1 MPLNNR
7 LTNPGRP
14 LTSEFFGGE
23 SDTIR
28 EIPPEFRAACDLT
41 VVEIPLPW
49 DQPLIPLSDPV
60 LASKAE
66 MKLTSERIRRTTY
79 KQVGPVTLNE
89 VYTSRDKQL
98 GTRTRTMRFQGDAI
112 ASPGPFRTVETKDL
126 GNKHFIENVEDDGT
140 LFSGATSTK
149 EIADVLPEVFKANI
163 PSYEYATNLTGVIT
177 VPQILGT
184 GEFYR
189 SETQTD
195 VFNMRR
201 TTKTRTPVGGLP
213 ITFQEYKLTPEQ
225 QIETIFNTLDNGLQ
239 TINPV
244 AIMVEAEVKN
254 LGNGQSVAR
263 IGYVPS
269 VFNHIRY
276 ELILPDVIPAE
287 FRTNIPTTKVEQ
299 TLAGT
304 ATMPSPTTGDLALV
318 DEQVT
323 ALTHRT
329 SESTRSSVTLPQL
342 LIDQE
347 VTEQFGGGTLWNY
360 RTLDVSGNL
369 LVDTGVYVVSS
380 AVKRLGNGMDLRET
394 RQLHDTPWP
403 TLTSLI
409 WDDEMQVFRQEDE
422 QVVANTYTPTSGANF
437 IESVK
442 AIDKWRS
449 KRTRTT
455 KNPTANGPSNAIVT
469 YDYRPFQFPGT
480 FDYPRNI
487 AYDHREGYR
496 RASAQLVKMTIKTW
510 WQVSTGPPSISVD
523 EIIVDTVNVPI
534 YSAGSTADGQTYANV
549 LHDDFTN
556 TLGAHY
562 PATTPSFEQY
572 YLGTPS
578 GTSGFSTLV
587 LAGPGS
593 GYTVGD
599 NVLCGGVGGT
609 VSAVGV
615 GGSIAAFAS
624 SPISGRIISS
634 STGPVTALTGGT
646 GTGGQAYV
654 LSYVVQNYVAGTAWV
669 GNLKIIAA
677 KVTKTDI
684 PNLWK
689 CQTTS
694 VIMR

>member
-79 KQVGPVTLNE
+79 KQVGPVALHE
-89 VYTSRDKQL
+89 VYTGRDKQL
-98 GTRTRTMRFQGDAI
+98 GNRTRTMRFQGDAI
-112 ASPGPFRTVETKDL
+112 ASPGPFRSVDTKDL
-126 GNKHFIENVEDDGT
+126 GNKHFIETIEDDGT

-149 EIADVLPEVFKANI
+149 EIADVLPEIFKANI

-225 QIETIFNTLDNGLQ
+225 QVETIFNTLDNGLQ
-239 TINPV
+239 TINPI

-276 ELILPDVIPAE
+276 ELMLPDVIPAE

-299 TLAGT
+299 TIAGT
-304 ATMPSPTTGDLALV
+304 ATMPVATAGDLALI

-360 RTLDVSGNL
+360 RTLDVTGNL
-369 LVDTGVYVVSS
+369 FADTGLFVVSS
-380 AVKRLGNGMDLRET
+380 VVKRLGNGMDLKET

-422 QVVANTYTPTSGANF
+422 QVVATTYTPTSGSNF

-449 KRTRTT
+449 KRIRTT
-455 KNPTANGPSNAIVT
+455 RNPTATGPGSAIIT

-480 FDYPRNI
+480 FDYARNI

-496 RASAQLVKMTIKTW
+496 RASAQLVKMTVKTW
-510 WQVSTGPPSISVD
+510 WQVSVGPPSIGVD

-534 YSAGSTADGQTYANV
+534 YTAGSTTEGQTYANV

-562 PATTPSFEQY
+562 PATTPSFEEY
-572 YLGTPS
+572 YFGTPS
-578 GTSGFSTLV
+578 GTSGYTALV
-587 LAGPGS
+587 LANPGS
-593 GYTVGD
+593 GYVVG
-599 NVLCGGVGGT
+599 NVVSYSG
-609 VSAVGV
+609 VSATVTSTGV
-615 GGSIAAFAS
+615 GGSITGLS
-624 SPISGRIISS
+624 STPISGRVIGSS
-634 STGPVTALTGGT
+634 NGPIGSLTGGL

-654 LSYVVQNYVAGTAWV
+654 LSATIQNYAGGTAWV
-669 GNLKIIAA
+669 GNSKIIAA
-677 KVTKTDI
+677 KVSMTDV

-694 VIMR
+694 VVMR

>member
-1 MPLNNR
+1 MPIGNR

-66 MKLTSERIRRTTY
+66 QKLTSERIRRTTY

-98 GTRTRTMRFQGDAI
+98 GNRTRTMRFQGDTI

-149 EIADVLPEVFKANI
+149 EIADVLPEIFKANI

-201 TTKTRTPVGGLP
+201 TTRTRTPPGGLP
-213 ITFQEYKLTPEQ
+213 ISFQEYKLTPEQ
-225 QIETIFNTLDNGLQ
+225 QVETITNTLNNGLQ
-239 TINPV
+239 TLTPTATTI
-244 AIMVEAEVKN
+244 EAEVKN

-263 IGYVPS
+263 IGVVPS

-276 ELILPDVIPAE
+276 EIIFPDVVPAE
-287 FRTNIPTTKVEQ
+287 FRTGIPTTKTDQ
-299 TLAGT
+299 TVAGT
-304 ATMPSPTTGDLALV
+304 ATMPVPATGDLARV

-329 SESTRSSVTLPQL
+329 SSSTRASVSLPQQ

-347 VTEQFGGGTLWNY
+347 VTEQFGGGILWNY
-360 RTLDVSGNL
+360 RTLDVSGL
-369 LVDTGVYVVSS
+369 VVDTGLFVVSS
-380 AVKRLGNGMDLRET
+380 VVKKLGNGMDLKET
-394 RQLHDTPWP
+394 RQLNSTPWP

-409 WDDEMQVFRQEDE
+409 WDDEMQIYRQEDE
-422 QVVANTYTPTSGANF
+422 QVVAAGTSPTSGSNF
-437 IESVK
+437 NESVK

-449 KRTRTT
+449 KRVRTT
-455 KNPTANGPSNAIVT
+455 KNPTATSFTNAIIT
-469 YDYRPFQFPGT
+469 FDYRPFQFPGT
-480 FDYPRNI
+480 LDYSRLM

-496 RASAQLVKMTIKTW
+496 RASAQLTRMTIRTW
-510 WQVSTGPPSISVD
+510 WQVSVGPPSVVVD

-534 YSAGSTADGQTYANV
+534 FTAGSTTEAQTYPNV
-549 LHDDFTN
+549 VHDDITN
-556 TLGAHY
+556 SLGAHY

-578 GTSGFSTLV
+578 GTSGYAALV
-587 LAGPGS
+587 LAGPGA
-593 GYTVGD
+593 GYSVGD
-599 NVLCGGVGGT
+599 TVSYGGVSATVTAIGSGGAIIGL
-609 VSAVGV
+609 S
-615 GGSIAAFAS
+615 S
-624 SPISGRIISS
+624 SPISGRVISS
-634 STGPVTALTGGT
+634 SNGPVGALTGGS
-646 GTGGQAYV
+646 GSGGQAYV
-654 LSYVVQNYVAGTAWV
+654 LSATIQNYTAGTAWV
-669 GNLKIIAA
+669 GNEKTVAA
-677 KVTKTDI
+677 KVTRTDI

-689 CQTTS
+689 VQTTA
-694 VIMR
+694 VVMR